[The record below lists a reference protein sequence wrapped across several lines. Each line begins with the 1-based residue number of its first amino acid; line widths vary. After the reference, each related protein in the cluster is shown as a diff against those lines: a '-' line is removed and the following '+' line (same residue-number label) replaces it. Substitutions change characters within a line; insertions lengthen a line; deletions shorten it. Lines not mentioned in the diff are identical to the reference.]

1 MIKLKFRR
9 KDDKRRLAK
18 RLVNTPEGMTLL
30 KYQQEDYALKSP
42 IDSGCVLRTHFN
54 IGYQQCIKDL
64 IKLIDDKSKYE
75 RVTTIN
81 ERGDIK

>member
-1 MIKLKFRR
+1 MIKLRFRR

-18 RLVNTPEGMTLL
+18 RLVNTIEGMTLL

-42 IDSGCVLRTHFN
+42 IDKNCVLQTHIN

-64 IKLIDDKSKYE
+64 VKLIDDKSRFD

-81 ERGDIK
+81 ERGEIK